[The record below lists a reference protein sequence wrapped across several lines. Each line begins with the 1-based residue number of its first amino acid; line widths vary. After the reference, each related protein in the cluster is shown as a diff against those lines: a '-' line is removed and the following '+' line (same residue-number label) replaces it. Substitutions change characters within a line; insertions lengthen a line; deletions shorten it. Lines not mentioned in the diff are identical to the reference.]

1 MKRAHANGLLLVAAL
16 IWGTAFVAQ
25 QTGMRDVG
33 PFVFTGSRFLFGAV
47 IVAPLALWE
56 LRRLGRRGIFMDA
69 RDLLASAVLGG
80 VLFLGAALQQI
91 GIMSTTVSNAGFLT
105 ALYVPLVPIAGALLL
120 RERSHWSVWPASLGC
135 LAGTYLLGGGSL
147 SALSVGDLWVIAS
160 ALFWAAHVMLVG
172 RVAARKGASVTV
184 AMLQFVVVGVLGV
197 AVGLAVEDVSVG
209 ALERALPS
217 IAYAGILSVGV
228 GFTLQVVA
236 QRHTPAAD
244 AAILLSCETLF
255 AALAGRLALGETMT
269 PAQMSGGGLIF
280 ACVLAV
286 QILPL
291 WRAQRRLAAS
301 AG

>member
-47 IVAPLALWE
+47 IVAPLAFWE
-56 LRRLGRRGIFMDA
+56 LRRLGRRGVFMDL

-120 RERSHWSVWPASLGC
+120 RERSHWSVWPTSLGC

-255 AALAGRLALGETMT
+255 AALAGHLALGETMT

>member
-1 MKRAHANGLLLVAAL
+1 MKRVQANSLLLVAAL

-25 QTGMRDVG
+25 QAGMRDVG
-33 PFVFTGSRFLFGAV
+33 PFTFTGARFLFGAV
-47 IVAPLALWE
+47 MVAPLAFLE
-56 LRRLGRRGIFMDA
+56 LRRLGRRGTFLDLH
-69 RDLLASAVLGG
+69 DLLACTLLGV

-91 GIMSTTVSNAGFLT
+91 GIMGTTVSNAGFLT

-135 LAGTYLLGGGSL
+135 VAGTYLLGGGSL
-147 SALSVGDLWVIAS
+147 AALTVGDLWVIAS

-184 AMLQFVVVGVLGV
+184 AMLQFVVVGALGM
-197 AVGLAVEDVSVG
+197 AVGLGTEAVSTD

-255 AALAGRLALGETMT
+255 AALAGRLVLGETLT
-269 PAQMSGGGLIF
+269 AGQMAGGLLIF

-286 QILPL
+286 QILPM
-291 WRAQRRLAAS
+291 WRAQPPAS
-301 AG
+301 AEAG